1 MTTPSS
7 AATNTATYT
16 ATDGDLGT
24 GLKSRHL
31 TLMGLGTAVGAGLFL
46 GVGVGIRAAGPAII
60 IAYII
65 AGAIVIAVMRMLGE
79 MAAAR
84 PSSGSFSTYGRQAF
98 GHWAGFLLG
107 WLYWFLLIMAC
118 GAEITGASA
127 MMAGWFNVPQWVP
140 ALVVVAFLTAVNLAQ
155 VRGFG
160 EFEYWFAMIKV
171 AVIVGFIVIGAA
183 LWLGLLPASG
193 FVGFDN
199 VRESGFAPHGIT
211 GIAAGLLAVAFA
223 FGGIE
228 VVTIAAAESE
238 NPAQNVK
245 TAVNTIIWR
254 IALFYLGSIAVIV
267 LLLPYAQIDG
277 ANSAADSPFTQVLEM
292 ANIPGA
298 AGLMEAVIV
307 LALLSAFN
315 AQLYGTSRLIYQLA
329 LEGDAPRWTAK
340 TNANAVPTN
349 AVLISV
355 FFAFVAV
362 GLQWWNPPGMIDF
375 LMAAT
380 GGCLIVTW
388 TMITLSYIKLHPQ
401 IRATTVRVRGASWV
415 PWVTLAALVGLTVLM
430 LFDASSRTQIIS
442 VTILSAVLIGLSF
455 LTKSSKGSRKG

>member
-455 LTKSSKGSRKG
+455 LTTSSKR